1 MPVSTGAPSH
11 SDASARVATGPTMTS
26 SPSKSSSQSG
36 QRPRAKDLGEL
47 GGQRFL
53 VLLVVTVDEVGP
65 FDQLAEP
72 LPELRLDGSDGEEAA
87 VGGLVRAVAR
97 EPAGERALRLAV
109 QPVRCESVRVV
120 RHRDDEVRTA
130 SRALAFEQRGQD
142 LDDGEERAACEIG
155 DLHRR

>member
-11 SDASARVATGPTMTS
+11 SDCLCEGRDGADHDVLALEELEPA
-26 SPSKSSSQSG
+26 G

-97 EPAGERALRLAV
+97 EPAGERALGLAV
-109 QPVRCESVRVV
+109 QPVRCE
-120 RHRDDEVRTA
+120 
-130 SRALAFEQRGQD
+130 
-142 LDDGEERAACEIG
+142 
-155 DLHRR
+155 

>member
-11 SDASARVATGPTMTS
+11 SEASARRRDGADHDVLALEELEPV
-26 SPSKSSSQSG
+26 G

-65 FDQLAEP
+65 SDQLAEP

-97 EPAGERALRLAV
+97 EPAGERALGLAV
-109 QPVRCESVRVV
+109 QAVRCESVRVV
-120 RHRDDEVRTA
+120 RHRDDDVRCRVQCA
-130 SRALAFEQRGQD
+130 RV
-142 LDDGEERAACEIG
+142 RAARPG
-155 DLHRR
+155 SR